1 MAFSLALFFLF
12 FLLLPLLHHAM
23 ADTSVCPRSDLGFF
37 ASSFRSQCP
46 VWIERASAEE
56 VNGDTLDIELS
67 SIRGNAYYSVLFYA
81 SWCSFSSKARPT
93 FDVLSTMFPQIRHLA
108 VEESAAMP
116 SVFSRYGV
124 HSFPSILIAKGSER
138 VQYHGS
144 KDLSSLVDFYREITE
159 NLPFSIFILVGL
171 EPVAYFVEVPSS
183 NSGNLWAL
191 DPWNKSLREIMRS
204 EPYLA
209 FSVLFI
215 CLKALVF
222 FFPVI
227 ISRLKAL
234 IAVYAWNL
242 NLGIFGEWSHLLE
255 RVLHVIDLKR
265 LWSKLRLSNK
275 TRNFQ
280 KGANNARVWASSL
293 ASVSLG
299 ESSAS
304 RDSS

>member
-1 MAFSLALFFLF
+1 MALSLALSFFFLI
-12 FLLLPLLHHAM
+12 LSLSLHHAT
-23 ADTSVCPRSDLGFF
+23 AASSVCPRFDLGFF
-37 ASSFRSQCP
+37 AGGLRSQCP
-46 VWIERASAEE
+46 AWIERSSAEE

-67 SIRGNAYYSVLFYA
+67 NVRGSAYYSVLFYA
-81 SWCSFSSKARPT
+81 SWCPFSNKTRPT
-93 FDVLSTMFPQIRHLA
+93 FDALSTMFPQIRHLA

-116 SVFSRYGV
+116 SDFSRFGV
-124 HSFPSILIAKGSER
+124 HSFPSILIANGSER

-144 KDLSSLVDFYREITE
+144 KDLSSLVDFYREIT
-159 NLPFSIFILVGL
+159 GL
-171 EPVAYFVEVPSS
+171 EPVAYFVEEPSS
-183 NSGNLWAL
+183 NSGNFQVLN
-191 DPWNKSLREIMRS
+191 PWNKSLREIMTS

-234 IAVYAWNL
+234 MAVYAWNL

-299 ESSAS
+299 ESSSS
-304 RDSS
+304 RNS